1 MAKKKKSAPQLL
13 SPEKYIREKARSLPI
28 GKCSID
34 KNWKDIGL
42 TLIAVPRLHKQGTY
56 TLATF
61 MVDTFCRGVM
71 NGIYYFNLP
80 EEEYNEIM
88 NQMNDRFDR
97 QEIDYVEAHNIIY
110 GAIAFAEEA
119 GIKPDKSFELTRY
132 ILEEDTD
139 DIPLIE
145 YEFGKNGKHFLMA
158 KDRMEASEYLPLLRK
173 NLGDNFDYT
182 IDVSDQEEK
191 KEDNKL
197 TDAATLALKD
207 ELLERMGKMFGEE
220 AMPLTPYSY
229 VHPDYPTTLELENE
243 QLRSLFYDP
252 KNETSLPEEEIAKVL
267 SCPRE
272 SLLRDLEQIALF
284 DTGCTCDKI
293 PEERTHNNFYSPL
306 IHVLFFLGELKEES
320 SLDVVLE
327 TLRQNRAYMDY
338 HFADSS
344 NEVYIPTLYLL
355 GQNRLQTLW
364 EYIQEP
370 GLYTFARYLIF
381 PAVALIARKQPE
393 RRDEVVE
400 WFRQVLLFYKEK
412 IAENIYCDGTLVGMM
427 MSDLMDINAT
437 ELLPEIKA
445 LYDTGLV
452 DKACCGD
459 YQKVENEFRM
469 GTTPIYREYAFDIYE
484 RYKLFKKH
492 WG

>member
-28 GKCSID
+28 GKCSIN
-34 KNWKDIGL
+34 KNWKDTGL
-42 TLIAVPRLHKQGTY
+42 ALITVPRLHKQGTY
-56 TLATF
+56 TMATF

-71 NGIYYFNLP
+71 NEIYYFNLP
-80 EEEYNEIM
+80 EEEYNEIIK
-88 NQMNDRFDR
+88 QMNDRLDR

-119 GIKPDKSFELTRY
+119 GIKPDKSFELARY

-158 KDRMEASEYLPLLRK
+158 KDRIEASEYLPLMHK
-173 NLGDNFDYT
+173 NLGDNFEYT
-182 IDVSDQEEK
+182 IDVSEYGEK
-191 KEDNKL
+191 KENYKR
-197 TDAATLALKD
+197 TSAPPPALKD
-207 ELLERMGKMFGEE
+207 KLFEGMEKMFGGETI
-220 AMPLTPYSY
+220 PLTPYSY
-229 VHPDYPTTLELENE
+229 VHPDYPATLELENE

-252 KNETSLPEEEIAKVL
+252 KNETSLPKEEIAKVL

-293 PEERTHNNFYSPL
+293 PEERTHENFYSPL
-306 IHVLFFLGELKEES
+306 THVLFFLGELKEAS

-344 NEVYIPTLYLL
+344 NEVYVPTLYLL
-355 GQNRLQTLW
+355 GQNRLQTLL
-364 EYIQEP
+364 EYIREP
-370 GLYTFARYLIF
+370 GLYTFARYMIF
-381 PAVALIARKQPE
+381 PAVALIALKQPE
-393 RRDEVVE
+393 RRNEVIE
-400 WFRQVLLFYKEK
+400 WFRQVLVFYKEK

-427 MSDLMDINAT
+427 MSDLMDINAL

-445 LYDTGLV
+445 LYNTGLV
-452 DKACCGD
+452 DESCCGD
-459 YQKVENEFRM
+459 YQEVENELYM
-469 GTTPIYREYAFDIYE
+469 GPIQLYTEYTFDIYA